1 MALSAG
7 RDNHPNAASA
17 FDASSQGKRRIGDFE
32 LVSKLGQ
39 GAMGAVYLAHQ
50 VSLDRMI
57 ALKILPPELATDQE
71 FLERFR
77 REARAAAKL
86 DHPHIVMAYDV
97 GVAGGYHYIAMEY
110 VDGKDLEQGLQ
121 QQPLGRYEPS
131 DVLTIARHMTLAL
144 GAASAAGIVH
154 RDMKPAN
161 ILKHSDGTYKLTD
174 LGLALKQR
182 DDQRVSSAGSAIGT
196 PFYISPE
203 QARGEQF
210 VDVRADIYSLGA
222 TLYHLSTG
230 KLPFPGDNTVVVMTR
245 HLTEAVTPPDQ
256 VEPTVPKALSRLILK
271 MMAKQPQDR
280 HQSARELFEDLER
293 VARGEVPLLKRARAK
308 ARSAPELAVSE
319 SYPPTRL
326 APEGGR
332 SRHPHA
338 GGSLHPRLS
347 RGHAGRRVLKS
358 TGPLAKIHKLP
369 KNVQTVLFWSGFLLL
384 AIVVGMLV
392 SRWLGPTPP
401 ASPSSPP
408 PATSYP

>member
-1 MALSAG
+1 M
-7 RDNHPNAASA
+7 
-17 FDASSQGKRRIGDFE
+17 GKRRIGDFE
-32 LVSKLGQ
+32 LVNKLGQ
-39 GAMGAVYLAHQ
+39 GAMGAVYLARQ
-50 VSLDRMI
+50 VSLDRMV

-86 DHPHIVMAYDV
+86 NNPHIVMAYDV

-121 QQPLGRYEPS
+121 MQPKGRFDPRE
-131 DVLTIARHMTLAL
+131 VLNIARQMTLAL
-144 GAASAAGIVH
+144 EAASAAGIVH

-174 LGLALKQR
+174 MGLAAKQR
-182 DDQRVSSAGSAIGT
+182 DDQRVTTTGSAVGT

-203 QARGEQF
+203 QARGEQA
-210 VDVRADIYSLGA
+210 VDVRSDIYSLGA

-256 VEPTVPKALSRLILK
+256 VEPAVPKALSRLILK
-271 MMAKQPQDR
+271 MMAKNPKDR
-280 HQSARELFEDLER
+280 HQSARELIEDIER
-293 VARGEVPLLKRARAK
+293 TERGEVPLLKRARAK
-308 ARSAPELAVSE
+308 ARSASE
-319 SYPPTRL
+319 RTEPPPAAPALSERS

-332 SRHPHA
+332 SRHPQA

-347 RGHAGRRVLKS
+347 RLPAGRRPAKS
-358 TGPLAKIHKLP
+358 TGPLAEIRKLP
-369 KNVQTVLFWSGFLLL
+369 KNVQAMIFWGGFLLL
-384 AIVVGMLV
+384 ATIVGLFV
-392 SRWLGPTPP
+392 SRLLGPSRPVSAPPTPP
-401 ASPSSPP
+401 PANSSP
-408 PATSYP
+408 